1 MIVILLEI
9 TLIKRKNEAT
19 QAAADLELV
28 FRQGC
33 EQKIK
38 DFKVLPNNFYDNT
51 FIVGFIAGVLE
62 ALIDLQCLKGNA
74 LWAMN
79 SQKWPDK
86 LKLNFQINFI
96 QNLDGYGTS
105 LYHRSLLD
113 AAQIEIEKEYLRKK
127 MEEPSDNKLAEE
139 NLKKIRDNCLTTL
152 RQRKEEISNL
162 ENSLNELQKDFNNIK
177 EKLNITQ
184 QELKHLA
191 QQKEILEINKNKR
204 M

>member
-1 MIVILLEI
+1 MLS
-9 TLIKRKNEAT
+9 LIKRKNEAT

-51 FIVGFIAGVLE
+51 FIVGF
-62 ALIDLQCLKGNA
+62 NA

-113 AAQIEIEKEYLRKK
+113 AAIADKLEQMADFQDAKRYGFLYCALVYNLLPKNSDDQNTKEQTETMKK
-127 MEEPSDNKLAEE
+127 A
-139 NLKKIRDNCLTTL
+139 RD
-152 RQRKEEISNL
+152 
-162 ENSLNELQKDFNNIK
+162 
-177 EKLNITQ
+177 
-184 QELKHLA
+184 LA
-191 QQKEILEINKNKR
+191 QMSNNAYDVKTSFLSLTLWEHINKNWGEDKLANVVAKAYNKAN
-204 M
+204 

>member
-1 MIVILLEI
+1 MLS
-9 TLIKRKNEAT
+9 LIKRKNEAT

-38 DFKVLPNNFYDNT
+38 DFKILPNNFYDNT

-96 QNLDGYGTS
+96 QNLDGVRYKPLPQKFTG
-105 LYHRSLLD
+105 RSH
-113 AAQIEIEKEYLRKK
+113 
-127 MEEPSDNKLAEE
+127 
-139 NLKKIRDNCLTTL
+139 C
-152 RQRKEEISNL
+152 RQAGADGRFSGC
-162 ENSLNELQKDFNNIK
+162 
-177 EKLNITQ
+177 
-184 QELKHLA
+184 
-191 QQKEILEINKNKR
+191 
-204 M
+204 

>member
-1 MIVILLEI
+1 MLS
-9 TLIKRKNEAT
+9 LIKRKNEAT

-113 AAQIEIEKEYLRKK
+113 AAIADKLEQMADFQDAKRYGFLYCALVYNLLPKNSDDQNTKEQTETMKK
-127 MEEPSDNKLAEE
+127 A
-139 NLKKIRDNCLTTL
+139 RD
-152 RQRKEEISNL
+152 
-162 ENSLNELQKDFNNIK
+162 
-177 EKLNITQ
+177 
-184 QELKHLA
+184 LA
-191 QQKEILEINKNKR
+191 QMSNNAYDVKTSFLSLTLWEHINKNWGEDKLANVVAKAYKKAN
-204 M
+204 